1 MANSGPNTNG
11 SQFFIT
17 YAPCQHLDGK
27 HSVFGR
33 VVGGNDTLREL
44 ELHPTDKKTDRPI
57 DDIKIL
63 STEVFVD
70 PYPDAEKALVE
81 ARKKDDINAGIAQP
95 ESSKASSQPV
105 KRKTYGTGIGKYIN
119 KGASTSKASTDDTEE
134 PVNKKKKKIKTSLND
149 FSEW

>member
-1 MANSGPNTNG
+1 MCVL
-11 SQFFIT
+11 IIVIIK
-17 YAPCQHLDGK
+17 DGK

-81 ARKKDDINAGIAQP
+81 ARKK
-95 ESSKASSQPV
+95 V
-105 KRKTYGTGIGKYIN
+105 W
-119 KGASTSKASTDDTEE
+119 
-134 PVNKKKKKIKTSLND
+134 
-149 FSEW
+149 FSNFRISHNL

>member
-1 MANSGPNTNG
+1 MFENKIPWTPA
-11 SQFFIT
+11 QFVCLNYRNNFK
-17 YAPCQHLDGK
+17 DGK

-70 PYPDAEKALVE
+70 PYPDAEKALIE
-81 ARKKDDINAGIAQP
+81 ARKK
-95 ESSKASSQPV
+95 V
-105 KRKTYGTGIGKYIN
+105 
-119 KGASTSKASTDDTEE
+119 
-134 PVNKKKKKIKTSLND
+134 
-149 FSEW
+149 

>member
-17 YAPCQHLDGK
+17 YAPCQHLVNYLVCMPIIIVIIFKDGK

-70 PYPDAEKALVE
+70 PYPDAEKALIE
-81 ARKKDDINAGIAQP
+81 ARKK
-95 ESSKASSQPV
+95 V
-105 KRKTYGTGIGKYIN
+105 
-119 KGASTSKASTDDTEE
+119 
-134 PVNKKKKKIKTSLND
+134 
-149 FSEW
+149 

>member
-1 MANSGPNTNG
+1 MKKSL
-11 SQFFIT
+11 SQAQCFKIKFFRPLLSLCVLIIVIIK
-17 YAPCQHLDGK
+17 DGK

-70 PYPDAEKALVE
+70 PYPDAEKALIE
-81 ARKKDDINAGIAQP
+81 ARKK
-95 ESSKASSQPV
+95 V
-105 KRKTYGTGIGKYIN
+105 
-119 KGASTSKASTDDTEE
+119 
-134 PVNKKKKKIKTSLND
+134 
-149 FSEW
+149 

>member
-17 YAPCQHLDGK
+17 YAPCQHLVNTFYLSTYYFSTIYLIFEDGK

-57 DDIKIL
+57 NDIKIL

-81 ARKKDDINAGIAQP
+81 ARKK
-95 ESSKASSQPV
+95 V
-105 KRKTYGTGIGKYIN
+105 KRK
-119 KGASTSKASTDDTEE
+119 S
-134 PVNKKKKKIKTSLND
+134 
-149 FSEW
+149 